1 MRSPVHHVVFD
12 FGAVLFT
19 WQPGVLIKTHFPEH
33 AATPEKTLA
42 LAQAVFGHADWHN
55 FDRGVLSAETVSQRT
70 AGRLGLHEP
79 ALLALVE
86 GIAEHLRPMTDS
98 VALLAELRE
107 LRQQQPALGLYFLS
121 NMPTPYARVLEKKH
135 AFIDWFDGGIFS
147 GDVQRI
153 KPEAEIYALLESRY
167 VLEPSHTLF
176 IDDLAANVACAEARG
191 WRGIRF
197 ESADQLRAELLPL
210 LPYIKRHPL
219 AQSSLS

>member
-1 MRSPVHHVVFD
+1 MVFD

-33 AATPEKTLA
+33 AVTPEKTLA

-70 AGRLGLHEP
+70 AARLGLHEP

-86 GIAEHLRPMTDS
+86 GIAEHLRPIHDS
-98 VALLAELRE
+98 VALLAELRD
-107 LRQQQPALGLYFLS
+107 LRQQQPALRLYFLS
-121 NMPTPYARVLEKKH
+121 NMPTPYARVLERKH
-135 AFIDWFDGGIFS
+135 AFLDWFDGGIFS

-197 ESADQLRAELLPL
+197 ESAAQLRAELLRL
-210 LPYIKRHPL
+210 LPCIKRHL
-219 AQSSLS
+219 LVQSSLS